1 MGKLEGSTTLD
12 SGDSGVGLPN
22 CLDCSSRLVLR
33 RYKDRRSHSPE
44 VGRRRRQSSGD
55 RETQRSRNRSFTEGY
70 KEGGSHRRHSP
81 DHGERGWRRNSDRER
96 GISNG
101 RAERRSR
108 SRSPVRVSGSSRGRY
123 FDYSRS
129 DASSSRQSE
138 RRKSDRDDTRHSV
151 DSLIRQ
157 GPGMRSDRMFP
168 PENEGPSMRDRL
180 NRGRP
185 WLDREKMH
193 DDWHSVRGRG
203 SSYRRGG
210 GRFGARRGA
219 YYGRRS
225 PIIDSDDPTDVPK
238 AGYYF
243 EVCMCAYIHT

>member
-1 MGKLEGSTTLD
+1 M
-12 SGDSGVGLPN
+12 
-22 CLDCSSRLVLR
+22 
-33 RYKDRRSHSPE
+33 
-44 VGRRRRQSSGD
+44 GRRRRQSSGD
-55 RETQRSRNRSFTEGY
+55 RDTHRSRNRSFTEGY

-96 GISNG
+96 GVSNG
-101 RAERRSR
+101 RADRRSR
-108 SRSPVRVSGSSRGRY
+108 SRSPVRAGGFSRDRY
-123 FDYSRS
+123 SDYSRS

-138 RRKSDRDDTRHSV
+138 RWKSDRDDTRHSV

-168 PENEGPSMRDRL
+168 PENEGPSLRDRL

-185 WLDREKMH
+185 WLDREKMR
-193 DDWHSVRGRG
+193 DDSYSVRGRG

-225 PIIDSDDPTDVPK
+225 PIMDADDPTDVPK

-243 EVCMCAYIHT
+243 EVCMCVYIHMHVSMYVCTYEIVLIVHILIVVTIEFCTYIGK

>member
-1 MGKLEGSTTLD
+1 M
-12 SGDSGVGLPN
+12 
-22 CLDCSSRLVLR
+22 
-33 RYKDRRSHSPE
+33 
-44 VGRRRRQSSGD
+44 
-55 RETQRSRNRSFTEGY
+55 
-70 KEGGSHRRHSP
+70 
-81 DHGERGWRRNSDRER
+81 
-96 GISNG
+96 
-101 RAERRSR
+101 
-108 SRSPVRVSGSSRGRY
+108 RVSGSSRGRY

-243 EVCMCAYIHT
+243 EVRTYVCVHTYICT